1 MFGRKMLSEPT
12 RLPKKCTA
20 ARAAINVLLSAPGNT
35 ARWTDIKVAYED
47 WLTSHPDQYNCA
59 YWIGFNNMNIQRLLR
74 RFTTRISRGL
84 YLLDDRWCPSGKLY
98 VALRMDCHERGHYTG
113 PSDVHLLGCFTS
125 EDLARDACRQAGLNM
140 ASLSPEDDEVWGP
153 GLARII
159 EITPDTS
166 MDEWLA

>member
-1 MFGRKMLSEPT
+1 MKKEKMIRML
-12 RLPKKCTA
+12 A
-20 ARAAINVLLSAPGNT
+20 AQLFCQQMMKELTGKHTHQVLELLGHDDCDRA
-35 ARWTDIKVAYED
+35 K
-47 WLTSHPDQYNCA
+47 
-59 YWIGFNNMNIQRLLR
+59 FNIAKECLERAEEALR
-74 RFTTRISRGL
+74 YVERPLMS
-84 YLLDDRWCPSGKLY
+84 DRTPGKLY